1 MEAYSM
7 DLRVRVMA
15 DVDCDMP
22 TVAVAKKYSVS
33 AGWIRKLKR
42 FRRDTGSFAA
52 RTQRT
57 SHATKLDADLPRLGM
72 LVQEQP
78 DATLQELRLAL
89 GVQVG
94 LATIWRALNRLHL
107 TFKKK

>member
-1 MEAYSM
+1 M

-15 DVDCDMP
+15 DVDRDVP
-22 TVAVAKKYSVS
+22 TVAIAEKYSVS

-52 RTQRT
+52 RTQRV
-57 SHATKLDADLPRLGM
+57 SHATKLDAELPHLEK
-72 LVQEQP
+72 LVQERP
-78 DATLQELRLAL
+78 DATLRELRLAL

-94 LATIWRALNRLHL
+94 LATVWRALNRLHM